1 MAGEMKCVLKMAALP
16 LSVFAEEPSAA
27 DRRLR
32 ESKMAAR
39 LHIIT
44 LFPSRKFGLKEQSP
58 PLGQS

>member
-1 MAGEMKCVLKMAALP
+1 MKCVLKMAALP

-44 LFPSRKFGLKEQSP
+44 LFPSRKFGLKEQSS